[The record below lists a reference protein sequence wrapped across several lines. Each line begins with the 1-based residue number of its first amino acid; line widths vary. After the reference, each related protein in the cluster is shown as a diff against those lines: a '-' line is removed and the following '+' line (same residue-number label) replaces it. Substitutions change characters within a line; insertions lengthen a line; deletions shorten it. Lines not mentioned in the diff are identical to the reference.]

1 MMDHEAK
8 ISRSYTV
15 HHGPLSVLAQLGEPQ
30 NRPRWTM
37 RTEDMVLAMVLA
49 MWPVSAGRRLMILMT
64 ALILRR
70 RPVSASTLGPCG
82 VRYERQVRP

>member
-1 MMDHEAK
+1 
-8 ISRSYTV
+8 
-15 HHGPLSVLAQLGEPQ
+15 
-30 NRPRWTM
+30 
-37 RTEDMVLAMVLA
+37 